1 MNVQK
6 WHIMIKLNSS
16 RVLESK
22 KNVTSGGGEEDVF
35 PGGRKESRTQ
45 KHGKEGEHHFW
56 HIKDSEMPR

>member
-1 MNVQK
+1 
-6 WHIMIKLNSS
+6 MIKLNSS

-56 HIKDSEMPR
+56 HIKDSEMPG